1 MDQSPGFTIDVE
13 IMFSDH
19 KGQHRKGIESHQRK
33 LAEKVLFLNRFLDE
47 QEKVLLIT
55 KCCSPMGQIEQ
66 LLTGWIIYY
75 LKRAL
80 LVITD
85 KRILHIPT
93 TIRYAYRNSIA
104 QILYTDLDSIQLR
117 QRTLV
122 AIYKS
127 GMKEK
132 FHYVSRSERKKLK
145 ALLQTVPLEGAQSEI
160 PDRRHLC
167 PRCKTVLEKDI
178 SSCPTC
184 YLGFKGKSEGRKLS
198 LIYPGGGYFFTRHPV
213 LGVMDAIIEVIF
225 SLNIIVSFVDMM
237 NGVEGAGI
245 ALVGWIVALA
255 IEKSITVYHS
265 NHYLKEFITKEKEI

>member
-1 MDQSPGFTIDVE
+1 MDQSPGFTIDTE

-19 KGQHRKGIESHQRK
+19 KGQHRKGIVSHQRK
-33 LAEKVLFLNRFLDE
+33 LAENTLFLNRFLDE

-75 LKRAL
+75 LKRSL

-93 TIRYAYRNSIA
+93 TIKYAYRNSIA
-104 QILYTDLDSIQLR
+104 QILYADCESIKLR

-122 AIYKS
+122 VDYKS
-127 GMKEK
+127 GKREK
-132 FHYVSRSERKKLK
+132 FHYVSRKERKKIK
-145 ALLQTVPLEGAQSEI
+145 ALLNTISLQGSPSQGQN
-160 PDRRHLC
+160 RRHLC
-167 PRCKTVLEKDI
+167 PRCKSILEKDI

-184 YLGFKGKSEGRKLS
+184 NLGFKEKSEGRKLS
-198 LIYPGGGYFFTRHPV
+198 LIYPGGGYFYTRHRV
-213 LGVMDAIIEVIF
+213 LGMMDAFVEVIF
-225 SLNIIVSFVDMM
+225 SLNIIISFIGMM

-245 ALVGWIVALA
+245 ALMSWIVILA

-265 NHYLKEFITKEKEI
+265 NHYLREFITNEKAI